1 MMTKYVILLFPFLS
15 FSLLAQEQCELPDN
29 GKVKKLYEKALD
41 RKKTKDPEKRLE
53 LMKEA
58 IEEDETCVPCYWELA
73 KRSYSEAKYNKTSY
87 AKAIEYY
94 KEVEELC
101 PNYHSDIYYY
111 LGLMNYQES
120 NSKEA
125 EKYFK
130 KFVEFKDNDD
140 RKFDKYYLDKKKAA
154 ERVLPE
160 LNFNN
165 TFFNN
170 PVPFSP
176 AIVENVS
183 TSGEEY
189 LPMISADDENL
200 FFTRVYSKKGL
211 GDIVSTRIEE
221 LVVATRN
228 APDESFDGGEALP
241 KPFNVGQNYGGVSI
255 SLNNKELYLCA
266 CSQVNNYNNCD
277 IFVSNYEYKK
287 NEKTG
292 KYEYHWSELQNLGE
306 AINGETTWEAQ
317 PSISA
322 DGKTL
327 YFATSRPTSEGIDI
341 YYSEKQENGE
351 WGRAKTMGSVINT
364 PGNDKA
370 PFMHTDSR
378 TMYFASQ
385 ISGDR
390 RGAGD
395 YDIFFSKQDEN
406 GTWSEPKNLG
416 YPINTAQAEDG
427 LIVNITGSTAYFS
440 SGRIKNGAGG
450 KDIYS
455 FELPKEAKP
464 DKVVLM
470 KGTLE
475 NEKGGTVN
483 EATLSLNYQDESK
496 NKEID
501 IVTDDGSFA
510 VAINMEEEEKVVVT
524 LEKEGTAYQSRLVRS
539 EEAKGGVIKNRNI
552 EVKSLTKGQSFDIK
566 DIVFATNSFE
576 LNEDAQFILTNFL
589 GYLKKNPSISFRVVG
604 HTDDIGDAKKNLVLS
619 ANRAN
624 AVKQFLEKG
633 GISSSRISSEGKGE
647 STPKVPNNSDENRQ
661 INRRTEIIVLS
672 L

>member
-1 MMTKYVILLFPFLS
+1 MTKYLTIIFS
-15 FSLLAQEQCELPDN
+15 FFSISFFAQKECELPDN

-53 LMKEA
+53 FMKEA
-58 IEEDETCVPCYWELA
+58 IEEDESCVPCYWELA
-73 KRSYSEAKYNKTSY
+73 KRSYSKAKYNKSSY
-87 AKAIEYY
+87 SKAIEYY
-94 KEVEELC
+94 EEVERLC
-101 PNYHSDIYYY
+101 PNFHSDLYYY

-130 KFVEFKDNDD
+130 KFVEFKDKDD
-140 RKFDKYYLDKKKAA
+140 RKFDKYYFDKKKAA

-170 PVPFSP
+170 PVPFTPS
-176 AIVENVS
+176 IVENVS
-183 TSGEEY
+183 TEGEEY

-211 GDIVSTRIEE
+211 GDIVSTKIEE
-221 LVVATRN
+221 LVVSTRN
-228 APDESFDGGEALP
+228 SSDEKFDDGTALP

-266 CSQVNNYNNCD
+266 CSKVNNYNNCD

-292 KYEYHWSELQNLGE
+292 KYEYHWSELRNLGE
-306 AINGETTWEAQ
+306 AVNSETTWEAQ

-351 WGRAKTMGSVINT
+351 WGKAKSMGGIINT
-364 PGNDKA
+364 KGNDKA
-370 PFMHTDSR
+370 PFMHTDSK

-385 ISGDR
+385 ISGNR

-470 KGTLE
+470 KGNLA
-475 NEKGGTVN
+475 NYKGEPIN
-483 EATLSLNYQDESK
+483 EAKLSLNYEDESK
-496 NKEID
+496 NREID

-510 VAINMEEEEKVVVT
+510 VAVNMEKEEKVVVT
-524 LEKEGTAYQSRLVRS
+524 LEKEGTAYQSRLVKS

-552 EVKSLTKGQSFDIK
+552 EVKPLEKGQSFDIK

-589 GYLKKNPSISFRVVG
+589 QYLKKNPSIKFRVVG
-604 HTDDIGDAKKNLVLS
+604 HTDDIGDASQNQVLS

-624 AVKQFLEKG
+624 SVKQFLEDG
-633 GISSSRISSEGKGE
+633 GINSSRISSAGKGE
-647 STPKVPNNSDENRQ
+647 TKPKVPNTSDENRQ

>member
-1 MMTKYVILLFPFLS
+1 MTKYILFIFFIIS
-15 FSLLAQEQCELPDN
+15 FSVFAQEECELPDN

-41 RKKTKDPEKRLE
+41 RKKTKDATKRME
-53 LMKEA
+53 YMKLA

-73 KRSYSEAKYNKTSY
+73 KRSYSKAKYNKTSY
-87 AKAIEYY
+87 TSAIEYY
-94 KEVEELC
+94 RQVEELC
-101 PNYHSDIYYY
+101 PSFHSDMYYY
-111 LGLMNYQES
+111 LGLMNYQED
-120 NSKEA
+120 NSIEA

-130 KFVEFKDNDD
+130 KFVEFKDKDD
-140 RKFDKYYLDKKKAA
+140 RKFDKNYFEKKQSA
-154 ERVLPE
+154 ESVLPE
-160 LNFNN
+160 LNFKN

-170 PVPFSP
+170 PVPFFP
-176 AIVENVS
+176 KMVENVS
-183 TSGEEY
+183 TGGEEY

-200 FFTRVYSKKGL
+200 FFTRVYMKKGL
-211 GDIVSTRIEE
+211 GDIVSKRIEE
-221 LVVATRN
+221 LVVSTRN
-228 APDESFDGGEALP
+228 SVDEKFDKGIALP

-266 CSQVNNYNNCD
+266 CQEVNNYNNCD
-277 IFVSNYEYKK
+277 IFVSNYEYKP
-287 NEKTG
+287 NEKSG
-292 KYEYHWSELQNLGE
+292 KYEYHWSELRNLGE
-306 AINGETTWEAQ
+306 AINSESTWEAQ

-341 YYSEKQENGE
+341 YYSEKQEDGS
-351 WGRAKTMGSVINT
+351 WSRAKSIGSVINT

-385 ISGDR
+385 ISIDR

-395 YDIFFSKQDEN
+395 YDIFFSKQDDN
-406 GTWSEPKNLG
+406 GQWSEPKNLG
-416 YPINTAQAEDG
+416 YPINSSQAEDG

-455 FELPKEAKP
+455 FELPNEAKP
-464 DKVVLM
+464 EKVVLM
-470 KGTLE
+470 KGNLS
-475 NEKGGTVN
+475 NEKGEPIN
-483 EATLSLNYQDESK
+483 EAKLSLNFDDKSK

-501 IVTDDGSFA
+501 IITDDGSFA
-510 VAINMEEEEKVVVT
+510 IAVNMEKDEKVIVT
-524 LEKEGTAYQSRLVRS
+524 LEKEKTAYQSRLIKES
-539 EEAKGGVIKNRNI
+539 DAKGGVVKNKNI
-552 EVKSLTKGQSFDIK
+552 EIKTLKTGQSFDIK
-566 DIVFATNSFE
+566 DIVFATNSSD
-576 LNEDAQFILTNFL
+576 LDEDSRFILDNFL
-589 GYLKKNPSISFRVVG
+589 VYLKKNSSIRFKVVG
-604 HTDDIGDAKKNLVLS
+604 HTDDVGNDKNNQVLS

-624 AVKQFLEKG
+624 SVLG
-633 GISSSRISSEGKGE
+633 YLVNHGIDKKRITSEGKGE
-647 STPKVPNNSDENRQ
+647 AKPKVPNTSELNRQ